1 VSSVRDGGY
10 GRTIRR
16 GISFVAAGIV
26 LAGGG
31 IAAAA
36 SVASGSSPASQT
48 ITITVPQPTVTT
60 VTIPA
65 APKPPALSAV
75 ARALIAAAMR
85 DPAKIGAVTD
95 AKTRTMLTKQLAAL
109 DAFLA
114 PRPKLQ
120 PYRAHLWLV
129 AHEVTPNVAPS
140 RLAALLWCTVW
151 FPDDCG

>member
-1 VSSVRDGGY
+1 M
-10 GRTIRR
+10 RR
-16 GISFVAAGIV
+16 GISLVAAALV

-31 IAAAA
+31 IAAASSVGSA
-36 SVASGSSPASQT
+36 STPAGQT
-48 ITITVPQPTVTT
+48 ITITVPQTTATT
-60 VTIPA
+60 VTVPA
-65 APKPPALSAV
+65 RTAPKLSAH
-75 ARALIAAAMR
+75 ALALIRAAMS
-85 DPAKIGAVTD
+85 DPSRIGAVTD
-95 AKTRTMLTKQLAAL
+95 ARTRTMLTAELKAL

-129 AHEVTPNVAPS
+129 AHEVKPTVAPA